1 MEKYCPNCNKMYGVT
16 DKNFCTLCGEKLEI
30 VANQKMNSP
39 EDFSKEI
46 SVIKNKIVW
55 NIPVGEIAYRISE
68 KEMETL
74 LNATGIVVDE
84 GVTAYIYIDGR
95 VAAEIHGGTY
105 DFVSN
110 EELQRKLNA
119 RFGGMADKLKNVWK
133 VITRFWVGT
142 STQERINQQNN
153 VANASSIDEVVAS
166 IRKDASY
173 SVILK
178 VDKEFPLVFET
189 TINTSQYNGKVG
201 IGIAARITNFQQF
214 IQQFFVSGSR
224 HNVSNIDVRDILYG
238 TVEDCLRS
246 ESFPGGQV
254 SDDVRSRLLNRL
266 QARMTE
272 LSLGIDIVRVTD
284 CTINSEDMNRLRA
297 LDREIY
303 LSEAELD
310 RLHKINIIKNRLSN
324 EEAQQQIE
332 AARGELGIIQVMN
345 EINRDNLLA
354 EDEMQAFVETLAN
367 ARRLRTAQ
375 NQEDYD
381 AAIQGIRQAQIL
393 RETDIQLL
401 VAESNERL
409 YQRSTAF
416 SLLQLQDTIHRNK
429 IEQAAG
435 HEMQQAEMQH
445 QIGLT
450 RIKDAYQDER
460 FLKQLEQE
468 NLRFKS
474 SLQKRREI
482 HDQDVVE
489 MEDNIRMLD
498 GLRELDEK
506 KRQADHNRQMEIINN
521 QHAHRLEEEKEKH
534 THEKNVLEIKSRM
547 TAEQL
552 TGEQLSKLPQEALV
566 AYFNNGNKEIAA
578 LARAEAERRIA
589 EFIDKRSS
597 EMTYMM
603 ADLLRKA
610 LDAAGGSAE
619 SERQRAEEY
628 RADLHREQ
636 DRYDRQ
642 QEQVTRYTIGGNKA
656 PSSQPSAPTV
666 PPAQPQQPAPPFIAV
681 PQHPTGGQNVGRKV
695 KCPKCGKEN
704 DLDEGSF
711 CAYCREP
718 LQ

>member
-16 DKNFCTLCGEKLEI
+16 DKNFCTLCGEKLEV

-68 KEMETL
+68 KEMDTL

-142 STQERINQQNN
+142 SAQERIDQQNN

-166 IRKDASY
+166 IRRDASY

-201 IGIAARITNFQQF
+201 VGIAARITNFQQF
-214 IQQFFVSGSR
+214 IQQFFVSGGR
-224 HNVSNIDVRDILYG
+224 HNVSNIDVRNILHG

-246 ESFPGGQV
+246 ESFPDGQV
-254 SDDVRSRLLNRL
+254 SDDVRSRLLSRL

-272 LSLGIDIVRVTD
+272 LSLGIDIIRVTD
-284 CTINSEDMNRLRA
+284 CTINSEDMDRLRA

-310 RLHKINIIKNRLSN
+310 RLHKINIIKNRLN
-324 EEAQQQIE
+324 DEEVQQQIE
-332 AARGELGIIQVMN
+332 AARGELGIYKVMN
-345 EINRDNLLA
+345 EINRDHLLA

-367 ARRLRTAQ
+367 ARRLRTARS
-375 NQEDYD
+375 QEEFE
-381 AAIQGIRQAQIL
+381 AAVQGIRKAQIL
-393 RETDIQLL
+393 RETDIQILM
-401 VAESNERL
+401 VESNERL

-429 IEQAAG
+429 IEQTADY
-435 HEMQQAEMQH
+435 EMQQAEMQH
-445 QIGLT
+445 QIGLA

-460 FLKQLEQE
+460 FIKQLEQE
-468 NLRFKS
+468 NQRFKS
-474 SLQKRREI
+474 SLRQRSEV
-482 HDQDVVE
+482 HQQDVVE
-489 MEDNIRMLD
+489 QIDNIKILNSMLD
-498 GLRELDEK
+498 LDEK
-506 KRQADHNRQMEIINN
+506 KRKADHDRQMEVIKAQNSH
-521 QHAHRLEEEKEKH
+521 QLEQEKLKYNHEETEL
-534 THEKNVLEIKSRM
+534 TIKSGM

-552 TGEQLSKLPQEALV
+552 SAEQLSKLSPEAQA
-566 AYFNNGNKEIAA
+566 AYFNNKDKEAAA
-578 LARAEAERRIA
+578 LARAEAEREKA
-589 EFIDKRSS
+589 EFVDRKSS
-597 EMTYMM
+597 EMTNLM
-603 ADLLRKA
+603 ADLARQA
-610 LDAAGGSAE
+610 LNAAGGAAAND
-619 SERQRAEEY
+619 RQRAEDY
-628 RADLHREQ
+628 KADLHREQ
-636 DRYDRQ
+636 DRYDRH
-642 QEQVTRYTIGGNKA
+642 QEQVTKYMLGGNRA
-656 PSSQPSAPTV
+656 SSSQPSTPTV
-666 PPAQPQQPAPPFIAV
+666 PPAQPQQAAPPFIAV
-681 PQHPTGGQNVGRKV
+681 PQQPTGGQNVGRIV

-704 DLDEGSF
+704 NLDEGSF